1 MIVIQIHK
9 VNFQIGPW
17 FFKFVDYLPYNLF
30 PSSIWMVLSHW
41 FVMTS
46 YDNNLSLL
54 LFSENNN
61 SRIIIEVS
69 THTDTIV
76 NNSDIMSKQQIF
88 IELWKPF
95 VNLRSSE
102 KRIPDR
108 RFTIG
113 QVRRPKCCLSFA
125 DRMDPKP

>member
-1 MIVIQIHK
+1 
-9 VNFQIGPW
+9 
-17 FFKFVDYLPYNLF
+17 
-30 PSSIWMVLSHW
+30 
-41 FVMTS
+41 MTS

-102 KRIPDR
+102 KRIPDQ
-108 RFTIG
+108 IG
-113 QVRRPKCCLSFA
+113 RASCRERV
-125 DRMDPKP
+125 

>member
-1 MIVIQIHK
+1 
-9 VNFQIGPW
+9 
-17 FFKFVDYLPYNLF
+17 
-30 PSSIWMVLSHW
+30 
-41 FVMTS
+41 MTS

-76 NNSDIMSKQQIF
+76 NDIMSKQQIF

-108 RFTIG
+108 RLTIG
-113 QVRRPKCCLSFA
+113 QVRRPKCCLGFA

>member
-17 FFKFVDYLPYNLF
+17 FFKFVDYLPYNF
-30 PSSIWMVLSHW
+30 FSSSIWMVLSHW

-76 NNSDIMSKQQIF
+76 NNSDILSKQQIF

-108 RFTIG
+108 RLTIG
-113 QVRRPKCCLSFA
+113 QVRRPKCFLGFA